1 MNKIAGPEDPH
12 FDPEQTLFHPF
23 LPRCGS
29 PLALRRLELNYVD
42 LRWSADTVAPALNF
56 STLKALK
63 IHCCTRTDLFLSALS
78 QPTSRTP
85 PQLEVLHVKYVE
97 WSHPDPVVDAIDDYL
112 ANSQDSLIKLWICL
126 RGSTANPKVS
136 GILRHGSTLKQLFID
151 VRDTEMP
158 AQDDTERAI
167 TYSIEQWRLLA
178 RGLVNV
184 VQLAVPFNKIYADGR
199 PLFAHGVPELV
210 FEIELAILLRLPRL
224 ETLNITTHPYPNH
237 INTTETTL
245 TAHTQLTT
253 LLANQIL
260 ALSLSGEHS
269 PRHEPSRLE
278 VIAFGIREGGSRRP
292 TARPTVLHGDDPE
305 HKLTPTYFAKAQHVL
320 QGMFTNEAPKAVM
333 VKVPF
338 RTLKLNNLAVDLMEE
353 VLEDTLWDE
362 VSEAV

>member
-1 MNKIAGPEDPH
+1 MDLWDRQHNLTNLELISCYDLDVIFLEKPQFLKEFKGLRSIRIMSDMPDCYSQWEAGCLVLRSTCEIDTLILDYWATKSLAQPLQPEGMNKIAGPEDPH

-210 FEIELAILLRLPRL
+210 FEIELVRDHLPKSRM
-224 ETLNITTHPYPNH
+224 EEYT
-237 INTTETTL
+237 INTKSSL
-245 TAHTQLTT
+245 TGNTPQTAT
-253 LLANQIL
+253 
-260 ALSLSGEHS
+260 
-269 PRHEPSRLE
+269 SR
-278 VIAFGIREGGSRRP
+278 
-292 TARPTVLHGDDPE
+292 DP
-305 HKLTPTYFAKAQHVL
+305 QHNYPPL
-320 QGMFTNEAPKAVM
+320 PE
-333 VKVPF
+333 
-338 RTLKLNNLAVDLMEE
+338 
-353 VLEDTLWDE
+353 
-362 VSEAV
+362 SH